1 MKKIMINSADL
12 IDQETTH
19 AILKETLQLPEY
31 YGNNLDAL
39 WDLLSTNTS
48 RQMIIIQNPHLMSQQ
63 LGKYGVKLLKLFIRL
78 KRVNKNITLVL
89 SYDV

>member
-1 MKKIMINSADL
+1 MINSADL